1 VNLRLGG
8 DAGRWIDVL
17 GSADIDPAKR
27 PVIDLAQSTC

>member
-1 VNLRLGG
+1 VDQWLGG

-27 PVIDLAQSTC
+27 PGD